1 MFTKKLI
8 RVPKN
13 EAYYF
18 CKRIFFHIYGDVGC
32 CFADTLENIGWVGY
46 PSYTSENN
54 EPNILLFSDEQHL
67 SQAIEVLNNSD
78 KRSTLY
84 CKYNIGII
92 ITDAEAMDI
101 EQLEFF
107 DKIVDL
113 TSLKDYYQTELSLD
127 IFIRHTLKMDNIQNS
142 TTSQKD

>member
-54 EPNILLFSDEQHL
+54 KPNILLVSDEQHL
-67 SQAIEVLNNSD
+67 SHAIEILNNSD
-78 KRSTLY
+78 KRNTLY
-84 CKYNIGII
+84 CEYNIGII
-92 ITDAEAMDI
+92 ITDAEAMSV
-101 EQLEFF
+101 EQIEFF
-107 DKIVDL
+107 DQIIVL
-113 TSLKDYYQTELSLD
+113 TSLQDYYQTELSLD
-127 IFIRHTLKMDNIQNS
+127 KFIKDTLNLEQIV